1 MNIAILGYGK
11 MGKEVER
18 IALQRGHKIVL
29 RSTEKEPFTA
39 DELKETDVAIEFTA
53 PEAAVK
59 NFMKCFEADT
69 PVVTGTTGWY
79 NRFNEVEQIC
89 KDGNHA
95 FFYASNFSLGV
106 NLFFEL
112 NKRLTEMM
120 NRFPEYDASLRE
132 IHHTEKKD
140 APSGTAISLA
150 EDLIYL
156 SDRYE
161 SWVLDTESEEKE
173 LPIEAL
179 REAGVHG
186 THEISWTN
194 EIDQIQ
200 IKHTAFSRKGFA
212 MGAVLAAEWLKDKKG
227 VYTMRHLIDLEK

>member
-1 MNIAILGYGK
+1 MKIAILGYGK
-11 MGKEVER
+11 MGKEVEQV
-18 IALQRGHKIVL
+18 ALERGHTIVL
-29 RSTEKEPFTA
+29 RSTEKEPFTS
-39 DELKETDVAIEFTA
+39 DELKDTDVAIEFTE
-53 PEAAVK
+53 PDAAVK
-59 NFMKCFEADT
+59 NFMKCFEAGT

-89 KDGNHA
+89 KDGGHA
-95 FFYASNFSLGV
+95 FFYATNFSLGV

-112 NKRLTEMM
+112 NKKLTALM
-120 NRFPEYDASLRE
+120 NQFPEYDAFLQE

-150 EDLIYL
+150 EDLIYY

-161 SWVLDTESEEKE
+161 TWVLDKESKKSE
-173 LPIEAL
+173 LPVEAL

-186 THEISWTN
+186 THKVAWTN

-200 IKHTAFSRKGFA
+200 IRHTAFSRKGFA
-212 MGAVLAAEWLKDKKG
+212 LGAVLAAEWLKDKNG